1 MAWQVRLRA
10 TCRLDTCWEVG
21 EAEWRVTQEVKQR
34 EEDYCS
40 VTKRNIHQSELINI
54 KETS

>member
-10 TCRLDTCWEVG
+10 TCRLDTCWGVG